1 MYMLPYYYKYYW
13 TIFYYK
19 HYRTIFYTFTNE

>member
-19 HYRTIFYTFTNE
+19 YYWTIFYTFTNE

>member
-19 HYRTIFYTFTNE
+19 YYRTIFYTFTNE